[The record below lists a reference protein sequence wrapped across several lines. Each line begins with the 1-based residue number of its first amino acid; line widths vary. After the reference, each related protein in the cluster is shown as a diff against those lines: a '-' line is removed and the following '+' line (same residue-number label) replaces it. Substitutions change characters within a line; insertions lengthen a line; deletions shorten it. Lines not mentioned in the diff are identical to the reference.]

1 MQAVRF
7 LHPLVLLCTVTALPG
22 CLFAPKTQLS
32 GCQAR
37 NRTLAE
43 QNRAQLAE
51 IENLKIHA
59 RGVENRLIHT
69 EKELV
74 LLEDEIGLDRR
85 QLAGYQRER
94 ATLNEQFQRLAAGD
108 ARLPADIG
116 HRLEK
121 LSEQYPSLHF
131 DPATGLGKLYTDVM
145 FDNGQAEI
153 KPDAEKVIG
162 RLVAVL
168 NSPEASGLKVL
179 VAGHTDNRRMA
190 KKPGRDKY
198 PSNFHLSTARAHAVA
213 EVMRHLGFPAERIA
227 VAGFG
232 SHQPI
237 APNITPKDR
246 VKNRRVEIFVMAED
260 VPVVGWTDSIPS
272 MY

>member
-1 MQAVRF
+1 MRTICLF
-7 LHPLVLLCTVTALPG
+7 VLLLTTTVSSG

-37 NRTLAE
+37 NRALAE
-43 QNRAQLAE
+43 QNQAQLAE

-59 RGVENRLIHT
+59 RGVEDRLIRT

-74 LLEDEIGLDRR
+74 VLEDEIGLDHR

-94 ATLNEQFQRLAAGD
+94 AALNKQLQSLAAGG
-108 ARLPADIG
+108 ARLPADINR
-116 HRLEK
+116 RLEK

-131 DPATGLGKLYTDVM
+131 DPVTGISKLDTDVM
-145 FDNGQAEI
+145 FDSGQAEI

-162 RLVAVL
+162 RLAAVL
-168 NSPEASGLKVL
+168 NSPEASGLKVF
-179 VAGHTDNRRMA
+179 VVGHTDNRRMA
-190 KKPGRDKY
+190 KKPGREKY

-213 EVMRHLGFPAERIA
+213 EVMRRRGFPAERIA

-237 APNITPKDR
+237 APNVTTKDR
-246 VKNRRVEIFVMAED
+246 LKNRRVEIFVMAED